1 MGQMTERRFRH
12 DPEEMW
18 WLPEARCI
26 GEDPDLFFPIGT
38 TDDALAQVA
47 QAKTVCDGCSVRADC
62 LEWSLSTFQ
71 DAGVWGGL
79 DEEERRVIRR
89 ARRREAADGQLLQP
103 AV

>member
-47 QAKTVCDGCSVRADC
+47 EAKTVCHGCSVRADC

-89 ARRREAADGQLLQP
+89 ARRREAADGHLLQP